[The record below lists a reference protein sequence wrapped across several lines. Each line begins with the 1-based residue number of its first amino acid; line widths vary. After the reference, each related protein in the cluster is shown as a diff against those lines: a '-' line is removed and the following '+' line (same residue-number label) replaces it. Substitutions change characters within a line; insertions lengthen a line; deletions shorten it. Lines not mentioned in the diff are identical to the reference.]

1 MINNLCGKNNFF
13 IINFNLSYALKASS
27 FSQKP
32 HIGIDF
38 TVANGVR
45 ITGINTQHVTYG
57 PGHLDRCQQFRTARP
72 YFSCSTGLKPGRQEE
87 RSISSNES
95 VMSRCAYIMDA
106 RRRDVSRPGSIFHSQ
121 IIKRIQTQ
129 AHKHPRTYTHTQ
141 NTQKLHQSP
150 RRPTGVLSTILSPL
164 TIQFTRCCLQQ
175 AISRIG
181 VPVNH
186 GCWKISCLPVI
197 SGLEASWPK
206 G

>member
-72 YFSCSTGLKPGRQEE
+72 YFSCSTGLKPGRQED
-87 RSISSNES
+87 RSTFSNES
-95 VMSRCAYIMDA
+95 VMSRCAYLMDA
-106 RRRDVSRPGSIFHSQ
+106 HRRDVGHPGSIFHSQ
-121 IIKRIQTQ
+121 IIKRVQTQ
-129 AHKHPRTYTHTQ
+129 TSAHLHTHTKH
-141 NTQKLHQSP
+141 TQTPSVSQEAHRSSQYYPVSPDDSVHQ
-150 RRPTGVLSTILSPL
+150 VLSAT
-164 TIQFTRCCLQQ
+164 
-175 AISRIG
+175 G
-181 VPVNH
+181 N
-186 GCWKISCLPVI
+186 
-197 SGLEASWPK
+197 
-206 G
+206 